1 MMKYTITALVH
12 CAVSASLLLAAPL
25 TVSAQAI
32 EEIIVTADF
41 RERPA
46 SEMPASVTVLDAS
59 KVGQL
64 AVQHFEELINMVPNL
79 NWSGDGHRARY
90 LQIRGVGEL
99 EQYQGAPNPS
109 VGFLIDDIDF
119 SGIGTI
125 ATTFDV
131 ERIEVLRGPQGTRYG
146 ANALAGLV
154 YVQSALPTAVREGRV
169 QLTAGGDDTLAG
181 GVAIGGPLGAGES
194 LLFRVSAQHHESNGF
209 RDNAYLGRDDTNG
222 RDESTV
228 RGRLRWLPAD
238 TLSVDLAV
246 LYADVENGYDA
257 FAIDNS
263 LTMLSDKP
271 GKDAQQS
278 LGGSLRIEWSA
289 PSWASLT
296 SITSA
301 ADSDIDFDFDADWG
315 NDESWA
321 PVTYDFISLSDRS
334 RRTISQEFRLA
345 SSEAG
350 RIFGG
355 TTDWLAGVYLLDLE
369 DELLTINQGEYFDP
383 GFDFAD
389 SLDDVF
395 GSAYEA
401 LNIAAFGQLD
411 AALGAATRLSVGLRL
426 ERRTTDYADTGG
438 LQAGPSE
445 TMTGGDITL
454 SHDHSGELTSFVTL
468 SKGYKAGGF
477 NLGIVPDDRREF
489 DAETLWN
496 LEAGIKSTLLDGA
509 MALNVSAFY
518 SRRDDQQVRTSFQ
531 LVPGDPASFVFF
543 TDNAAKG
550 RTLGLEAE
558 VRWAIGD
565 RLDVYANVGLLDAE
579 FEEFVT
585 PQVDLSG
592 RAQAHAPDYTLAAG
606 ASYRHPGGLFARLD
620 VTARDAFY
628 FDVSHDQTSQPYE
641 LANARV
647 GYQADNWSVQLWARN
662 LFDRQYAVR
671 GFYFGNEPP
680 DFPNTL
686 YTRAGDPRQLGVTF
700 DMSF

>member
-1 MMKYTITALVH
+1 MKYKLTAPIL
-12 CAVSASLLLAAPL
+12 CAVPASLLLVAPVAAP
-25 TVSAQAI
+25 AQAI

-41 RERPA
+41 RERAA
-46 SEMPASVTVLDAS
+46 SEIPASVTVLDADE
-59 KVGQL
+59 VGQL
-64 AVQHFEELINMVPNL
+64 AVQHFEELINVVPNL

-125 ATTFDV
+125 ATTFDI

-154 YVQSALPTAVREGRV
+154 YVQSMSPSAAREGSV
-169 QLTAGGDDTLAG
+169 QLTVGDDDTLAG
-181 GVAIGGPLGAGES
+181 GVALGGSITADES
-194 LLFRVSAQHHESNGF
+194 LLFRVSAHHHESNGF
-209 RDNAYLGRDDTNG
+209 RDNTYLGRDDTNA
-222 RDESTV
+222 RNETSF
-228 RGRLRWLPAD
+228 RGRLRWLPDD
-238 TLSVDLAV
+238 TLSVDVAA
-246 LYADVENGYDA
+246 LYADVDNGYDA

-271 GKDAQQS
+271 GKDAQRS
-278 LGGSLRIEWSA
+278 VGGSLRIEWSA
-289 PSWASLT
+289 LPWATLTSLT
-296 SITSA
+296 AA
-301 ADSDIDFDFDADWG
+301 ADSDVRFDFDADWG
-315 NDESWA
+315 NDDSWA
-321 PVTYDFISLSDRS
+321 PVTYDYISLSDRS
-334 RRTISQEFRLA
+334 RRTFSQEFRLA

-355 TTDWLAGVYLLDLE
+355 TTDWLAGLYLLDLE

-389 SLDDVF
+389 SLDDSF
-395 GSAYEA
+395 GSAYDA
-401 LNIAAFGQLD
+401 RNIAAFGQLD
-411 AALGAATRLSVGLRL
+411 TDLGSATRLSIGLRL
-426 ERRTTDYADTGG
+426 ERRTTEYADTAG

-454 SHDHSGELTSFVTL
+454 SHDHSGELTSFVSL
-468 SKGYKAGGF
+468 SRGYKAGGF
-477 NLGIVPDDRREF
+477 NLGIVPEDRREF
-489 DAETLWN
+489 DAESMWN
-496 LEAGIKSTLLDGA
+496 LEAGIKSLLFDGA
-509 MALNVSAFY
+509 VALNVSAFY

-531 LVPGDPASFVFF
+531 LIPGDPASFVFF
-543 TDNAAKG
+543 TDNAAEG
-550 RTLGLEAE
+550 RTVGLEAE
-558 VRWAIGD
+558 VRWSIGD
-565 RLDVYANVGLLDAE
+565 ALDLYANVGLLDAV
-579 FEEFVT
+579 FEDFVT

-606 ASYRHPGGLFARLD
+606 ASYRHTSGIFARLD
-620 VTARDAFY
+620 VSARDAFY
-628 FDVSHDQTSQPYE
+628 FDVSHDQASQPYE
-641 LANARV
+641 LANARI
-647 GYQADNWSVQLWARN
+647 GYGTESWSVQLWARN
-662 LFDRQYAVR
+662 LFNRHYAVR